1 MANERIRNMSRGDT
15 MFTLFTWFMGALIL
29 LMILYPLYYVII
41 CSVSDPDAVLNGEVW
56 FYPVGLT
63 GEGYDYLLGDWRIWS
78 GYKNTLI
85 YALGG
90 TLLSMLVTVPAGYAL
105 SRKDFK
111 ARRPLMLFFLFT
123 MYFGGGLIP
132 TYLVITDTLNMSNTI
147 WAMIIPFCLNV
158 YNMIIV
164 RSYFESSL
172 PADLWEAA
180 QLDGCSNTRFLISVA
195 LPLSKAVISVVM
207 LYSLV
212 GKWNEYFN
220 AMMYLRDEEMY
231 PLQMIL
237 RDILLLNESMANSM
251 TGGEGF
257 DASLRRATLVK
268 YTSAIVGTLPMMI
281 LYPFLQKYFEKG
293 VMIGAVKG

>member
-1 MANERIRNMSRGDT
+1 MKHEKLRNMSRVDAV
-15 MFTLFTWFMGALIL
+15 FTVCTWILGGLIL
-29 LMILYPLYYVII
+29 AAIIYPLYYVVI
-41 CSVSDPDAVLNGEVW
+41 CSISDPDLVLNGKIW
-56 FYPVGLT
+56 IFPLRLT
-63 GEGYDYLLGDWRIWS
+63 SEGYTYLLNDQKIWI
-78 GYKNTLI
+78 GYRNTII
-85 YALGG
+85 YTIGG
-90 TLLSMLVTVPAGYAL
+90 TMLSMLVTVPAAFAL

-111 ARRPLMLFFLFT
+111 ARRLLMLYFLFT
-123 MYFGGGLIP
+123 MYFSGGLIP
-132 TYLVITDTLNMSNTI
+132 TYLLIANTLNIDNTV
-147 WAMIIPFCLNV
+147 WVMIVPFCLNV

-180 QLDGCSNTRFLISVA
+180 QLDGCSNTRFLIGIA
-195 LPLSKAVISVVM
+195 IPLSRAVLSVVM
-207 LYSLV
+207 LYYVV

-220 AMMYLRDEEMY
+220 GMMYLRDAELA
-231 PLQMIL
+231 PLQLVL
-237 RDILLLNESMANSM
+237 RDILLLNETMANSN

>member
-1 MANERIRNMSRGDT
+1 
-15 MFTLFTWFMGALIL
+15 
-29 LMILYPLYYVII
+29 
-41 CSVSDPDAVLNGEVW
+41 
-56 FYPVGLT
+56 
-63 GEGYDYLLGDWRIWS
+63 
-78 GYKNTLI
+78 
-85 YALGG
+85 
-90 TLLSMLVTVPAGYAL
+90 
-105 SRKDFK
+105 
-111 ARRPLMLFFLFT
+111 MLFFLFT

-180 QLDGCSNTRFLISVA
+180 QLDGCSNTRFLLSVA

-207 LYSLV
+207 LYYLV

-268 YTSAIVGTLPMMI
+268 YTSAIVGTLP
-281 LYPFLQKYFEKG
+281 
-293 VMIGAVKG
+293 